1 MVASRLNCY
10 YCVTDGRTIMD
21 RQHLGRL
28 ITLYDN
34 YKWIESQLLSVEGK
48 FEIMASKEL
57 VKEWKEEKLRMDNT
71 EWRRIE

>member
-1 MVASRLNCY
+1 MK
-10 YCVTDGRTIMD
+10 
-21 RQHLGRL
+21 RQELGRL

>member
-1 MVASRLNCY
+1 M
-10 YCVTDGRTIMD
+10 T
-21 RQHLGRL
+21 RQDLGRL

-48 FEIMASKEL
+48 FEVMASKEL
-57 VKEWKEEKLRMDNT
+57 VKEWKETKLRMDNT

>member
-1 MVASRLNCY
+1 
-10 YCVTDGRTIMD
+10 MD

>member
-1 MVASRLNCY
+1 MN
-10 YCVTDGRTIMD
+10 
-21 RQHLGRL
+21 RQDLGRL

-48 FEIMASKEL
+48 FEVMASKEL

>member
-1 MVASRLNCY
+1 MN
-10 YCVTDGRTIMD
+10 
-21 RQHLGRL
+21 RQDLGRL

-48 FEIMASKEL
+48 FEVMASKEL
-57 VKEWKEEKLRMDNT
+57 VKEWKETKLRMDNT

>member
-1 MVASRLNCY
+1 
-10 YCVTDGRTIMD
+10 
-21 RQHLGRL
+21 
-28 ITLYDN
+28 LYDN

-48 FEIMASKEL
+48 FEVMASKEL

>member
-1 MVASRLNCY
+1 MK
-10 YCVTDGRTIMD
+10 
-21 RQHLGRL
+21 RQELGRL

-48 FEIMASKEL
+48 FEVMASKEL
-57 VKEWKEEKLRMDNT
+57 VKEWKETKLRMDNT